1 MLSSAIKSQI
11 KTIHQKIKAS
21 LPGYQPRPSQN
32 KLVAEMANIVAG
44 SYHSYDRIGLIEAGT
59 GTGKSL
65 AYLLAALPL
74 ALERKKTLVIAT
86 ATVALQEQLVNKDLP
101 FFQRH
106 SELSF
111 EFTLIKGRQRYAC
124 IERLNQQIQQPDLL
138 PVWLDKASPADLAKL
153 ATAWQERRWLGDKD
167 TLPFAVSDKL
177 WQSIQADSYHCH
189 KQQVAHRSCPF
200 HLARAEIENSQVLVV
215 NHALLLADLAS
226 GGSILPKPEDCIYV
240 IDEAHHLADSGRDFF
255 SGNAP
260 LNFDTALWQEQTE
273 KLYQQLQNQLPQHS
287 AIKETLKLLDL
298 SQDFIGTIKPLQQ
311 LLKKS
316 ASDWFGKEPHHRFVD
331 AVLPDLFQ
339 RQAEQLAEQS
349 GKLLSCVE
357 KLFQHLLDAQS
368 DGKLKSRQLLPLQHE
383 LQALEQK
390 YSSQHQLWQ
399 LWSAPQKNHVN
410 QARWV
415 SRHEQ
420 QIRAHACPLS
430 VSFQLDD
437 LLFSKAHAVLLC
449 SATLTSLN
457 SFDYAKRELGLMDHP
472 GLQTLQVNSPFAY
485 AEQAVIHIPKLRT
498 EPTSDLFTDELIE
511 VLPTF
516 LDNSQGNLV
525 LFASY
530 WQMEQVAA
538 ALRKQQWTLLVQG
551 EASRQSLLDLH
562 KMKIEGGGGSVL
574 FGTQSFSEGLDLPGK
589 LLTNLIITKLPF
601 AVPTSPF
608 EEAMAEAVTKRGGNP
623 FLQLTVPAAA
633 KKLVQSCGRL
643 LRQEQD
649 QGRIVILDRRL
660 VTKSYGSAMLN
671 ALPPFR
677 QQIDG

>member
-1 MLSSAIKSQI
+1 MLSSASKSQI
-11 KTIHQKIKAS
+11 KAIHQQIKAA

-65 AYLLAALPL
+65 AYLMAALPL
-74 ALERKKTLVIAT
+74 ALEKKKTLIIAT

-101 FFQRH
+101 FFQQH
-106 SELSF
+106 AALPF

-124 IERLNQQIQQPDLL
+124 IERLNQQIQQPELL
-138 PVWLDKASPADLAKL
+138 PAWLDKASPADLAKL

-167 TLPFAVSDKL
+167 SLPFAVPDKL
-177 WQSIQADSYHCH
+177 WYSIQADSYYCH
-189 KQQVAHRSCPF
+189 KQHRAHHHCPF
-200 HLARAEIENSQVLVV
+200 HLARAEIDSSQVLVV

-226 GGSILPKPEDCIYV
+226 GNSILPKPEDCIYV

-255 SGNAP
+255 SGDAL
-260 LNFDTALWQEQTE
+260 LNFDSAAWQQQSEQ
-273 KLYQQLQNQLPQHS
+273 LYQQLQSQLPQHS

-298 SQDFIGTIKPLQQ
+298 SQDFIATIKPLQQ
-311 LLKKS
+311 QLKKQQH
-316 ASDWFGKEPHHRFVD
+316 DWFGKEPHYRFTD
-331 AVLPDLFQ
+331 AVLPELFQ
-339 RQAEQLAEQS
+339 RQADTLAEQS
-349 GKLLSCVE
+349 GKLLSCIE
-357 KLFQHLLDAQS
+357 KLFQHLLDAQK
-368 DGKLKSRQLLPLQHE
+368 DGKLKSKQLLPLQHE
-383 LQALEQK
+383 LQSLEQK
-390 YSSQHQLWQ
+390 YTAQHQLWQ
-399 LWSAPQKNHVN
+399 LWSVPQHPYVN
-410 QARWV
+410 QARWL

-420 QIRAHACPLS
+420 QLRAHACPLS

-457 SFDYAKRELGLMDHP
+457 SFDYVKRELGLTEHP

-485 AEQAVIHIPKLRT
+485 AERGVIHIPKLRT

-511 VLPTF
+511 VLPTY

-538 ALRKQQWTLLVQG
+538 ALRKQHWTLLVQG

-562 KMKIEGGGGSVL
+562 KMKIEGGGGSIL

-660 VTKSYGSAMLN
+660 VTKSYGSAMLK